1 MSESVMTK
9 IIGTAS
15 GILKPLGLYKVNDVY
30 LAPVNEKLSASAEE
44 ADAVKQDV
52 HECGKI
58 VEAINAGDND
68 EAVGLVLEYFE
79 IDDEV
84 AEHNDICSRVESGEV
99 LSAAVSAKDS
109 PALIEEMVRST
120 RSCLEEAITMTDQ
133 LLQTLVE
140 TSDLAMRKVKELPA
154 VALGDGPSPSGWE
167 RRKPY
172 RTRRKRPKRP
182 RNTAASSRRNWKA

>member
-58 VEAINAGDND
+58 VEAINAGDN
-68 EAVGLVLEYFE
+68 EYFE

-84 AEHNDICSRVESGEV
+84 AKHNDIRSSVESGEV

>member
-68 EAVGLVLEYFE
+68 EA
-79 IDDEV
+79 
-84 AEHNDICSRVESGEV
+84 AEHNDIRSSVESGEV

-140 TSDLAMRKVKELPA
+140 TSDLAMRKVKELPT

>member
-15 GILKPLGLYKVNDVY
+15 GILKPLGRYKVNDGY

-84 AEHNDICSRVESGEV
+84 AEHNDIRSRVEWGEV
-99 LSAAVSAKDS
+99 FSAAVSAKDS

>member
-84 AEHNDICSRVESGEV
+84 AEHNDIRSSVESGEV

-109 PALIEEMVRST
+109 PALIGEMVRST

-140 TSDLAMRKVKELPA
+140 TSELAMSKVKELPA
-154 VALGDGPSPSGWE
+154 VGSGGWSLAERLGTPE
-167 RRKPY
+167 
-172 RTRRKRPKRP
+172 
-182 RNTAASSRRNWKA
+182 AV

>member
-68 EAVGLVLEYFE
+68 KAVGLVLEYFE

-84 AEHNDICSRVESGEV
+84 AEHNDIRSSVESGEV

-140 TSDLAMRKVKELPA
+140 TSELAMSKVKELPA
-154 VALGDGPSPSGWE
+154 VALGGGPSPSGWE

-182 RNTAASSRRNWKA
+182 RNTAASSRQNWRA

>member
-15 GILKPLGLYKVNDVY
+15 GILKPLGLYKVNDVC

-84 AEHNDICSRVESGEV
+84 AEHNDIRSSVESGEV

-109 PALIEEMVRST
+109 PALS
-120 RSCLEEAITMTDQ
+120 
-133 LLQTLVE
+133 
-140 TSDLAMRKVKELPA
+140 RKWFARPA
-154 VALGDGPSPSGWE
+154 P
-167 RRKPY
+167 
-172 RTRRKRPKRP
+172 
-182 RNTAASSRRNWKA
+182 ASKKQSL

>member
-52 HECGKI
+52 HECGKT

-68 EAVGLVLEYFE
+68 KAVGLVLEYFE

-84 AEHNDICSRVESGEV
+84 ADSGLVTQRNAEVGGEGERHGWPPGEKRV
-99 LSAAVSAKDS
+99 
-109 PALIEEMVRST
+109 
-120 RSCLEEAITMTDQ
+120 
-133 LLQTLVE
+133 
-140 TSDLAMRKVKELPA
+140 
-154 VALGDGPSPSGWE
+154 
-167 RRKPY
+167 
-172 RTRRKRPKRP
+172 
-182 RNTAASSRRNWKA
+182 

>member
-84 AEHNDICSRVESGEV
+84 AEHNDIRSSVESGEV

-154 VALGDGPSPSGWE
+154 VAGDGPSPSGWE